1 MSEFK
6 SVIVQF
12 QESLKD
18 FLTTGQVLLDN
29 FEGSL
34 ITILSITFLQLLHK
48 LVISL
53 VSFNVNYNSNSV
65 GY

>member
-48 LVISL
+48 LIISL